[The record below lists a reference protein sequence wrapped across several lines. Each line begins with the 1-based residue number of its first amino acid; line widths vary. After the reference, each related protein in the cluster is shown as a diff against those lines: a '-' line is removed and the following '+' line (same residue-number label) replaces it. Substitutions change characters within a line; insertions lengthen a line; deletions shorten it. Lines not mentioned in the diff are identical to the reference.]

1 MAHSS
6 HRPLPE
12 VQAERPPF
20 DAVDFVREQP
30 PQLDWKRGGGSNDK
44 KDLLNHDAFTACDAS
59 KFTAIDP
66 AERIKEGKAAEIY
79 KLMIGIIVPRP
90 IAFVSSMDAEGRKNL
105 APFSWFQMLSQNPPL
120 VMVSFAGKGKG
131 DKDTAAN
138 IKATKGFVVNIIS
151 EPFVEAANFTSID
164 APHEVNEWEL
174 SGLTEMPSTVVKPP
188 RVGEAA
194 VAMECEL
201 EHEYPLIAD
210 DGKRTGTVLFG
221 RVKLFHVR
229 SDLFI
234 EGQGTATDIA
244 KLMPVSRLGGISYG
258 RTTRIYELERPSWAK
273 VEEEEKSK
281 SGAGQA
287 QL

>member
-1 MAHSS
+1 MGAQ
-6 HRPLPE
+6 RP
-12 VQAERPPF
+12 
-20 DAVDFVREQP
+20 DGD
-30 PQLDWKRGGGSNDK
+30 
-44 KDLLNHDAFTACDAS
+44 
-59 KFTAIDP
+59 AIDRRQ
-66 AERIKEGKAAEIY
+66 A
-79 KLMIGIIVPRP
+79 
-90 IAFVSSMDAEGRKNL
+90 AEGRRGGRRDGVRAGCVCPL
-105 APFSWFQMLSQNPPL
+105 EPAHAP
-120 VMVSFAGKGKG
+120 
-131 DKDTAAN
+131 
-138 IKATKGFVVNIIS
+138 
-151 EPFVEAANFTSID
+151 
-164 APHEVNEWEL
+164 
-174 SGLTEMPSTVVKPP
+174 
-188 RVGEAA
+188 
-194 VAMECEL
+194 